1 MTIGG
6 GPGLWEE
13 NTTIAPF
20 RSLGLLGNS
29 EGMLIPQKQ
38 VVPVSVSRQM
48 QAAKNAYTFG

>member
-29 EGMLIPQKQ
+29 EGIIFPQK
-38 VVPVSVSRQM
+38 
-48 QAAKNAYTFG
+48 